1 MTAPVPTTAATAV
14 RRRLPVLVLLAAAV
28 VVVGLRCSA
37 RSRGPADEAAVIIM
51 QEATRTTMRPMEVAP
66 PQRERW
72 RDIAGAAYSEEFR
85 AGFDYSDT
93 QAHRVEVSYQ
103 PEAPTLTGVV
113 TARGLKPW
121 FAYQLKLVGTRGVLG
136 PAEADNVDDAAAWSS
151 WQLGRLGRWWCDDCH
166 WNVAD
171 ADLAQHLANGH
182 TVRGYLLFDWF
193 VTDAAGDAVHQFAL
207 DSSLHV
213 LWRVGQRD
221 RAARD
226 SAPRWYAIE
235 RGDYAYPP
243 DLVGVT
249 AQVGLF
255 AEWEPDRP
263 AIGELRL
270 PPGEYRVALNLT
282 EESFHD
288 NMDDERALEGGGFW
302 AWVLEAEL
310 GFEVRRPISR
320 ASCPGCIPGP
330 HEGTGTLWRRG

>member
-1 MTAPVPTTAATAV
+1 MTVPVTKSAATAG
-14 RRRLPVLVLLAAAV
+14 RGWLPVLMLLTAAV
-28 VVVGLRCSA
+28 VVVALRCST
-37 RSRGPADEAAVIIM
+37 RSREPADEAAVIM
-51 QEATRTTMRPMEVAP
+51 VQEATRTTMRPMEVAP
-66 PQRERW
+66 PQQLRW
-72 RDIAGAAYSEEFR
+72 RDIAGAAYSKKFR
-85 AGFDYSDT
+85 AEFDYFDT
-93 QAHRVEVSYQ
+93 QVHRVEVSCQ
-103 PEAPTLTGVV
+103 PEASTLTGVI
-113 TARGLKPW
+113 TAHGLKPW
-121 FAYQLKLVGTRGVLG
+121 FAYQLKLVGITGVLG
-136 PAEADNVDDAAAWSS
+136 PAEADNADDVAAWSS

-166 WNVAD
+166 WNVSD
-171 ADLAQHLANGH
+171 ADLAQHLADGH

-221 RAARD
+221 RSPQD
-226 SAPRWYAIE
+226 STPRWYAIE

-243 DLVGVT
+243 DLVDVT

-263 AIGELRL
+263 PIGEVKL

-302 AWVLEAEL
+302 AWVLQAEL
-310 GFEVRRPISR
+310 GFEVRGPVSR
-320 ASCPGCIPGP
+320 ASCPACLPGP
-330 HEGTGTLWRRG
+330 HEGTSALWRRG